1 MWSLPYL
8 IGRPVSVKFYNTFFI
23 VSIFMPKCFAEHQ
36 MTIRYDFQP
45 SLVSINLIKKRTV
58 NPYVTGS
65 SPVARA
71 KDFPQDFHS
80 LWDFL
85 LSVARPA
92 LVQKW
97 VKVALNYHDD
107 KTKSEQIVPV
117 FISKYK
123 NLCGHCRI

>member
-1 MWSLPYL
+1 
-8 IGRPVSVKFYNTFFI
+8 
-23 VSIFMPKCFAEHQ
+23 MPKCFAEHQ

-80 LWDFL
+80 LWDFFI
-85 LSVARPA
+85 VCRPHRFYA
-92 LVQKW
+92 KMGENCLKLPRRQNKIRANCPSFYF
-97 VKVALNYHDD
+97 KV
-107 KTKSEQIVPV
+107 
-117 FISKYK
+117 
-123 NLCGHCRI
+123 